1 MNLTFYNVSDDP
13 RVVSKKLGT
22 AVASVN
28 NAIAKTPMNVESPAF
43 VLTGFNSSNLFNTVN
58 YVYCKELSRYYFI
71 SDIIQDLADKCEFH
85 CTEDVLMTYKDAILD
100 ADVIVFNQSRFDL
113 ADSLIPDSRLP
124 MQANT
129 ESRTFAFEKGEIA
142 GVGLQNWSFV
152 LNCFGGQT
160 G

>member
-1 MNLTFYNVSDDP
+1 MTLTFYNVSDDP

-22 AVASVN
+22 AVLTID
-28 NAIAKTPMNVESPAF
+28 NAIAKTPMSIESPVF
-43 VLTGFNSSNLFNTVN
+43 IITGLNTSSRFNKVN
-58 YVYCKELSRYYFI
+58 YIYCEDLARYYFI
-71 SDIIQDLADKCEFH
+71 GDIIEELADKCEVH
-85 CTEDVLMTYKDAILD
+85 CQEDVLMTYKDAILG

-129 ESRTFAFEKGEIA
+129 ESRTFAFEKGEIV